1 MTMQSAASA
10 QGKVATTQAATSVQD
25 ALAAYKS
32 RRSELNNQ
40 LVELT
45 VRRDLLTQQLRNA
58 SGPQVQELNAQLT
71 EVGHRNS
78 AVIKSLGEID
88 DAINK
93 LLTNSPVVVSGAPTE
108 GVTVPGIAIV
118 PPPVTGVQLPPDA
131 WLGVAGVAVVA
142 MVVTLWRTMRRPVF
156 SLSSTDVGRL
166 EKLQQSVDAIALEVE
181 RLGESQRYVSR
192 VLSEN
197 RIIGA
202 GAAESVGALKREDAP
217 ANRRS

>member
-32 RRSELNNQ
+32 RRSELNSQ

-93 LLTNSPVVVSGAPTE
+93 LLTNSPVVVSGAPSE
-108 GVTVPGIAIV
+108 GVTAPGIATV
-118 PPPVTGVQLPPDA
+118 PPPFPGFRVQSNPLTIVS
-131 WLGVAGVAVVA
+131 GVAIVAIL
-142 MVVTLWRTMRRPVF
+142 VTMWRSLRRPVA
-156 SLSSTDVGRL
+156 SLSSSDVGRL
-166 EKLQQSVDAIALEVE
+166 EKLQQ
-181 RLGESQRYVSR
+181 
-192 VLSEN
+192 
-197 RIIGA
+197 
-202 GAAESVGALKREDAP
+202 
-217 ANRRS
+217 